1 MKPEIT
7 LDSNVLIY
15 AFSSQDDL
23 KKVTAKRLLLECKK
37 VSIQAIN
44 ETLYVLLRKFNFEV
58 SELYK
63 VQKFFREKFIVTVMD
78 TDLLSRSLEILDKYS
93 YSYWDSMMLAAAIV
107 NNCDI
112 IYSEDMQ
119 NKQIIEGKL
128 EIINPFL

>member
-37 VSIQAIN
+37 LSIQAIN
-44 ETLYVLLRKFNFEV
+44 ETLYVLFRKFNFEV
-58 SELYK
+58 TELIN
-63 VQKFFREKFIVTVMD
+63 VQKFLNEKFIVTGMD
-78 TDLLSRSLEILDKYS
+78 IDLLSRSLEILDKHR

-107 NNCDI
+107 NDCDI
-112 IYSEDMQ
+112 IYSEDMH

-128 EIINPFL
+128 QIINPFL